1 MELLQEEDLDVR
13 LERRRST
20 RQHGLGLTVAGG
32 GGSFPYRAQDEGIF
46 VAQIVPN
53 GAADAAGMRVDDE
66 ILTINGIPCADLD
79 HHQAVNLLRNS
90 GGDLR
95 VRIRRQVPR
104 RVESAI
110 PSSAP
115 LSRRSRSSHNV
126 SSSSSSKRREEDNI
140 RPFYPSTNPPHQRR
154 MRSNSQHN
162 DLYPSVEEDQSGYLR
177 PRTPPSARRRSS
189 SSYNIS
195 DNGNMLMSPYSS
207 SLSAALQHTHLDS
220 TGVHFH
226 PYCFA
231 CNPSVV
237 HLNLPLGAYHHQL
250 PSASFPTQQ
259 HLPHTKSPAP
269 SAYSTGYPS
278 PIQLHTYG
286 TRNNSKIWQPDT
298 DDDEEDDQEEEDFR
312 KRITVG
318 LRRDEINGLGFIV
331 SSRDDHQRGV
341 YVSGIV
347 KGGVA
352 DRSAQL
358 VIGDRILSVC
368 FNGD

>member
-1 MELLQEEDLDVR
+1 MELLQEEDLDIR

-32 GGSFPYRAQDEGIF
+32 GGSFPYRGQDEGIF

-53 GAADAAGMRVDDE
+53 GAADSAGMRVDDE

-79 HHQAVNLLRNS
+79 HHQAVDLLRNS

-115 LSRRSRSSHNV
+115 LNRRSRSSHNV
-126 SSSSSSKRREEDNI
+126 SSSTSSHQRQDNN
-140 RPFYPSTNPPHQRR
+140 RPFYPSNPPQRR
-154 MRSNSQHN
+154 PRSNSQ
-162 DLYPSVEEDQSGYLR
+162 DRDFYPSVAEVDQSGYLR
-177 PRTPPSARRRSS
+177 PRTPPSSRRRSS
-189 SSYNIS
+189 SSYNIT
-195 DNGNMLMSPYSS
+195 DNGNMLLSPYSS

-259 HLPHTKSPAP
+259 HLHTTKSAVP
-269 SAYSTGYPS
+269 SSSSSTGYPS
-278 PIQLHTYG
+278 PIQLRTYG
-286 TRNNSKIWQPDT
+286 ARNNSKIWFPDQ
-298 DDDEEDDQEEEDFR
+298 DDDQEEEEEEDFR
-312 KRITVG
+312 KRITVK

-352 DRSAQL
+352 DRSGQL
-358 VIGDRILSVC
+358 VIGDRILSV
-368 FNGD
+368 F